1 MSNMSEIVT
10 KEIVTED
17 NEDRK
22 IIYTEYWQDNKMIQ
36 RDVIVVVKKMPELFG
51 TTIPDGI
58 PLEN

>member
-1 MSNMSEIVT
+1 MSEIVT